1 MLSSF
6 QHKEIHMLTL
16 ILCAALGVA
25 LTYVIPTGVKPG
37 ARYEAPTEE
46 SFQNLLVR
54 RGLRE

>member
-1 MLSSF
+1 
-6 QHKEIHMLTL
+6 MLTL

-54 RGLRE
+54 RGLRD